1 VPEQDHQ
8 LQVMQR
14 FFAAIEA
21 GDFDTVAELYDDD
34 VRVWHS
40 VTGEEQDKRANLGLL
55 RWLRGAATFRYEVQ
69 EQVVAAGDGP
79 DETVVARRHIAHFGF
94 DGQPVLSLPAAL
106 FITLAGGKVTRI
118 AEYVDSALTQKLL
131 SSMPGTSH

>member
-1 VPEQDHQ
+1 VATVEQV
-8 LQVMQR
+8 LER

-21 GDFDTVAELYDDD
+21 GDFATVEALYDDD

-40 VTGEEQDKRANLGLL
+40 VTGEEQDKRGNLGLL

-69 EQVVAAGDGP
+69 EQIVSGD
-79 DETVVARRHIAHFGF
+79 TVARRHIAHFGF

-106 FITLAGGKVTRI
+106 FLTVSDGKVTRI
-118 AEYVDSALTQKLL
+118 AEYVDSAQTQKLL